1 MSLELH
7 HRLPWNTLAAENAA
21 LAGEIDASELAPR
34 LGEALALE
42 HPAGVVRYELHFAPE
57 QDGRVQVSGHLGAEL
72 DAICQRCLQ
81 PFRLPLEVDVS
92 VSVVDS
98 PSPAA
103 HRRFPADSEAPER
116 DEGDAEVLS
125 SLADLVEEE
134 LLLAIPFLPR
144 HELSEC
150 PAASHQAHE
159 TGREAGESESR
170 RPFAGLREAMERSR
184 EGESD

>member
-21 LAGEIDASELAPR
+21 LEGEIDASELAPR

-42 HPAGVVRYELHFAPE
+42 RPAGFVRYELHFAPGP
-57 QDGRVQVSGHLGAEL
+57 DGKVHVSGHLGAEL

-81 PFRLPLEVDVS
+81 PFRLPLDVDVS
-92 VSVVDS
+92 VSVADS
-98 PSPAA
+98 PPQAR
-103 HRRFPADSEAPER
+103 HDRLPADTDVPDEDEA
-116 DEGDAEVLS
+116 DAEVLG

-150 PAASHQAHE
+150 PAASPE
-159 TGREAGESESR
+159 TGQESGESESR

-184 EGESD
+184 EGESG